1 MQHILYY
8 DMKIA
13 LIFCKKDFV
22 DIELAEENSKFLS
35 HGVTEEIK
43 DLMQRQKFVVN
54 QKEGVHC
61 HCHKGRDSR
70 MVNSN
75 NNNELEPFMTT
86 EGITQD
92 DRLGGIML

>member
-43 DLMQRQKFVVN
+43 DLCKD
-54 QKEGVHC
+54 K
-61 HCHKGRDSR
+61 S
-70 MVNSN
+70 
-75 NNNELEPFMTT
+75 L
-86 EGITQD
+86 
-92 DRLGGIML
+92 L